1 MIPLPILKRLQR
13 QHRSRR
19 VKYQDYQIDPH
30 LRHDFPSPQRRR
42 RLRLWW
48 TRLLYR
54 LGRWLLSLPLFRPG
68 QETASLQLL
77 ILLLTF
83 VVLFQALVLVL
94 RR

>member
-1 MIPLPILKRLQR
+1 MA
-13 QHRSRR
+13 
-19 VKYQDYQIDPH
+19 DYQIDPH
-30 LRHDFPSPQRRR
+30 LRHDFPRRQGRLGRR

-83 VVLFQALVLVL
+83 LVLFQALVLVF